1 METTARRLLLL
12 SLLSALLGLA
22 LIYSATRYDPD
33 LHNTVW
39 KQGAALVLGLLLCL
53 PLPLLDLR
61 ALLRRFWWLLLA
73 GNAGLLLLLIP
84 FGNDD
89 GTGNRSW
96 LALPG
101 GTFNLQPAELVKVGF
116 LLLLALQLGRR
127 RNRGLNRPVS
137 VLMLALHGL
146 GTAGLVYLV
155 SGDIGMTAVFLG
167 VWAGMLWTGGL
178 HPLWLLALLSGG
190 LGAGVLLWPHLPEY
204 VRMRF
209 LVVLDHD
216 LDPLG
221 KGFQQGRSLL
231 ALGSG
236 QITGQGY
243 LQGTQ
248 TQSLSPSS
256 LPARHTDFIFS
267 AAGEELGLAGCL
279 VILALLGAVV
289 FTCVRLA
296 RGSDDLFLRDVAM
309 GAAASFGVQTVLN
322 VGMCLYAAPVVGVTL
337 PFFSYGGSS
346 LVASFLLV
354 GILRALAHKA
364 VPRGKTGR
372 RLKP

>member
-178 HPLWLLALLSGG
+178 HPLWLLALLSSG
-190 LGAGVLLWPHLPEY
+190 LGAGVLL
-204 VRMRF
+204 
-209 LVVLDHD
+209 
-216 LDPLG
+216 
-221 KGFQQGRSLL
+221 
-231 ALGSG
+231 
-236 QITGQGY
+236 
-243 LQGTQ
+243 
-248 TQSLSPSS
+248 
-256 LPARHTDFIFS
+256 
-267 AAGEELGLAGCL
+267 
-279 VILALLGAVV
+279 
-289 FTCVRLA
+289 
-296 RGSDDLFLRDVAM
+296 
-309 GAAASFGVQTVLN
+309 
-322 VGMCLYAAPVVGVTL
+322 
-337 PFFSYGGSS
+337 
-346 LVASFLLV
+346 
-354 GILRALAHKA
+354 
-364 VPRGKTGR
+364 
-372 RLKP
+372 